1 MKLSNLLVL
10 FAASSICLAQS
21 AAKPSQV
28 TIVPAP
34 NANDAAVSAPG
45 ELTFH
50 GLSQEDFEKKM
61 QAVIDQDDQAG
72 CPVKLTSAGLTP
84 YLLLLRTSTDAPST
98 QGGLDLQFQNV
109 SGKEIRSMEL
119 DARFL
124 AKKSIYDLKA
134 EKIDLHLTASG
145 TSSLDK
151 TIDHLRHLL
160 LPARTNPV
168 MLSTVM
174 LEQVTFSDGSVWAP
188 VNDNSCGFSAN
199 QTARVGAR

>member
-1 MKLSNLLVL
+1 
-10 FAASSICLAQS
+10 
-21 AAKPSQV
+21 V

-34 NANDAAVSAPG
+34 HANDAAVSAPG
-45 ELTFH
+45 ELTFY
-50 GLSQEDFEKKM
+50 GLSKEDLEKNV
-61 QAVIDQDDQAG
+61 QAIIDRADQAG

-84 YLLLLRTSTDAPST
+84 YLLLLRTSTNAPAT
-98 QGGLDLQFQNV
+98 QGGLDLQFENA
-109 SGKEIRSMEL
+109 SGKEIRSMEF

-145 TSSLDK
+145 TSSIDK
-151 TIDHLRHLL
+151 TFDHLRHLP
-160 LPARTNPV
+160 LPERTNPV

-188 VNDNSCGFSAN
+188 ANDNYCGISAN
-199 QTARVGAR
+199 QTVRVGAR